1 MTIGLKSWAAG
12 LSLGLLAACQAGEPA
27 GEPAPEPAPAEFDKL
42 TPEAAMECPV
52 LESTGWTAW
61 INRMPGMG
69 DGPTLHV
76 TGDVV
81 LPTPGYTLELVGGI
95 MDRAMP
101 PGLHLKLVVTPP
113 PEDEMVLQVLTTE
126 TVSYET
132 EALESGYRVIH
143 VECGGRRLA
152 SITEIGDA
160 H

>member
-1 MTIGLKSWAAG
+1 MKTGLKFWAAS
-12 LSLGLLAACQAGEPA
+12 LSLGLLAACQASEPA
-27 GEPAPEPAPAEFDKL
+27 EEAAPEPAPAEFDKL

-61 INRMPGMG
+61 INRMPGLE

-113 PEDEMVLQVLTTE
+113 SEDEMVLQVLTTE
-126 TVSYET
+126 TVSYEA
-132 EALESGYRVIH
+132 EALESGYRVIY
-143 VECGGRRLA
+143 VECAGTKLA
-152 SITEIGDA
+152 EITDIEDA